1 MSPYDIPQYVDQK
14 IFKTAKKY
22 GFDSVYLDACSID
35 ILEKYI
41 TYIRPLLKPTCEHVL
56 VNRNGKQFQKL
67 TDLFSVLVFE
77 AIGKYI
83 HPTRYRQIIE
93 TQSAEFL
100 LPKEQK
106 WISEDQKHS
115 SNVARVHYQKK
126 RSRGRKC
133 MEKLVVESTNLKEQ
147 YENLQQFSPGAD
159 NVHTNIPIVTNL

>member
-1 MSPYDIPQYVDQK
+1 M
-14 IFKTAKKY
+14 
-22 GFDSVYLDACSID
+22 YLDACSID

-41 TYIRPLLKPTCEHVL
+41 TYIRPLLKPTCECVL

-83 HPTRYRQIIE
+83 HPTRYRQIIK

-106 WISEDQKHS
+106 WIPEDQKHS

-126 RSRGRKC
+126 RSREVALRGRKC

-159 NVHTNIPIVTNL
+159 NVHKNIPIVTILEIMPRHSLYTSRGQLY